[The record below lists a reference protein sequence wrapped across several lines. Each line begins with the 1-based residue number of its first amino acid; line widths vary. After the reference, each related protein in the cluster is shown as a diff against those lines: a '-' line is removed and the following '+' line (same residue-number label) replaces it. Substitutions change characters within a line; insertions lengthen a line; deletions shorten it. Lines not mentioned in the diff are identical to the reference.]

1 MGYGPPRYGKTGLVG
16 AAMGAIAP
24 FAFGRL
30 RRGEDVGGRGG
41 GDVFFPFVFLAPPK
55 IHRVSQQ
62 KTQRLFG
69 GEERKSILG
78 RDFVVFFF
86 HGFYGLFFFL
96 IFWETPYRIVI
107 KVHGR
112 ICAKNS
118 WDVYESKWQHLDP
131 FGPGFFYIER
141 VAPLMATMK
150 SARIQDC
157 TYKEPMP
164 ISPLVT
170 YISPEKWSL
179 EELTLLLGR
188 AIFRGEL
195 LVLGRVTIGKPPTR
209 WQGYNGRVVHFS
221 FSNRSR
227 FTQTQASNRHLAY
240 QLLTRKSRNAPCW
253 LFPSMLLTTK
263 STHVSIVPW
272 SMLKKYHLKFFP
284 PRNQHGSNGKPP
296 SPTVGL
302 LNPQVLEKTS
312 RNKNPILWDVP
323 HFQ

>member
-30 RRGEDVGGRGG
+30 RRGEEGGRGG
-41 GDVFFPFVFLAPPK
+41 GDVFFPVFFLPPK
-55 IHRVSQQ
+55 NPPCFPTKNTAAFWWWGI
-62 KTQRLFG
+62 
-69 GEERKSILG
+69 
-78 RDFVVFFF
+78 FFF
-86 HGFYGLFFFL
+86 SWVGILWCFFSMDSMDCFFF
-96 IFWETPYRIVI
+96 IFWETPYSIVI

-112 ICAKNS
+112 IWAKNS

-195 LVLGRVTIGKPPTR
+195 LVLG
-209 WQGYNGRVVHFS
+209 
-221 FSNRSR
+221 
-227 FTQTQASNRHLAY
+227 
-240 QLLTRKSRNAPCW
+240 
-253 LFPSMLLTTK
+253 
-263 STHVSIVPW
+263 
-272 SMLKKYHLKFFP
+272 
-284 PRNQHGSNGKPP
+284 
-296 SPTVGL
+296 
-302 LNPQVLEKTS
+302 E
-312 RNKNPILWDVP
+312 
-323 HFQ
+323 